1 MHLTQINI
9 YPIKSLKGITLK
21 EAKVEARGLQYDRR
35 WMLTDLNGHFFTQR
49 EFPKMA
55 TIEVSVDAD
64 GLKVAAPGAG
74 ELKIGPGPDPR
85 GAEMV
90 QIWKDST
97 RAVAYGAEINGWFS
111 SVLET
116 DCRLVYMADE
126 FRREVD
132 PDFAIGDDIVSFADG
147 YPFLVISENS
157 LNDLNNKLEE
167 PLPMNRFRPNL
178 VVSGADAFAEHDWRK
193 FSVGENIFYG
203 VKPCKRCVITTI
215 DQTSGEFT
223 GKEPLKTLATYRDV
237 PGGVIFGE
245 NLLSANPG
253 GTIRVGDE
261 VTVMEK
267 K

>member
-64 GLKVAAPGAG
+64 GLTAAAPGAG
-74 ELKIGPGPDPR
+74 ELKIGPRPNPR
-85 GAEMV
+85 GAETV

-97 RAVAYGAEINGWFS
+97 QAVAYGAEINGWFS

-116 DCRLVYMADE
+116 DCQLVYMADE

-132 PDFAIGDDIVSFADG
+132 PAFAVADDIVSFADG

-157 LNDLNNKLEE
+157 LNDLNSKLEE

-178 VVSGADAFAEHDWRK
+178 VVSGADAFAEHNWRK

-223 GKEPLKTLATYRDV
+223 GNEPLKTLATYRDV